1 MKDVG
6 TLMVAVQAAEDALP
20 LTEHNLAQVPLAVLV
35 QAAFATEEGTHAT
48 ILPVCAVPGVDGD
61 QLLNP
66 VKAEGR
72 VGTGVDV
79 STHPLVLDEAGA
91 SSLRLVAAA
100 CDDLLLNLTV
110 VGVAGDMSTAHG
122 ANGDVMLTVATGAM
136 WSLLLRETM
145 QSRAQRILVGRTTVL
160 ASPRVARAAAAARP
174 SGVLTTGLAPR
185 VTTRSRAR
193 RTTLLLSTMWE
204 AISTWPTEGMV
215 AGMPMATVRRM
226 EPLELQRTTHLN
238 A

>member
-100 CDDLLLNLTV
+100 CDDALLNLTV

-122 ANGDVMLTVATGAM
+122 ANGDISAAHRGDGSRNADSSDRSNVVFAVTRNHAVKGTKDIVMDARGTDDGLG
-136 WSLLLRETM
+136 
-145 QSRAQRILVGRTTVL
+145 
-160 ASPRVARAAAAARP
+160 VARGDQGSS
-174 SGVLTTGLAPR
+174 SGEAI
-185 VTTRSRAR
+185 R
-193 RTTLLLSTMWE
+193 RTHDRAGATSHYEVESSKDDIAVVHSVGGDLS
-204 AISTWPTEGMV
+204 V
-215 AGMPMATVRRM
+215 AHG
-226 EPLELQRTTHLN
+226 
-238 A
+238 